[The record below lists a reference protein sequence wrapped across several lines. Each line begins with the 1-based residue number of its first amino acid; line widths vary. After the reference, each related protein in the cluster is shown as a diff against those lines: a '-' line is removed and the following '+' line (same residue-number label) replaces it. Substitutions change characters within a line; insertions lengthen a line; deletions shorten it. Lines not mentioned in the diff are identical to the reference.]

1 MASVQ
6 NNITSKEA
14 AVKNNAAKEQA
25 VRDSLAKRLNQ
36 LEQEIRADLVAIS
49 GTRGLDEHNELLY
62 RLNDLHYATLNVLD
76 DLNDYKYD

>member
-1 MASVQ
+1 MANVQ
-6 NNITSKEA
+6 NNRNGKEA

-49 GTRGLDEHNELLY
+49 GTRGLDENNELLY